1 MISYAF
7 SQNILFIILQGQIKY
22 ADIVSYLDKFPSIEF
37 NNDRLRLMYDLTE
50 AEVSL
55 SLEEVEK
62 LSIQGEKV
70 TENYQSVR
78 SAFLVNEPGNKALA
92 SFFAQLQKSSR
103 TDRRL
108 FYTREAAIEWLSKEW
123 LE

>member
-7 SQNILFIILQGQIKY
+7 SQNILFIMLQGQIRY
-22 ADIVSYLDKFPSIEF
+22 DDILSYLDKFPSIEF
-37 NNDRLRLMYDLTE
+37 NNDSLRLLYDLTE
-50 AEVSL
+50 AEVLL

-62 LSIQGEKV
+62 LSIQAEKV
-70 TENYQSVR
+70 TENYRSVR
-78 SAFLVNEPGNKALA
+78 SAFLVNEPKNTAL
-92 SFFAQLQKSSR
+92 STFFSKLQKSSR

-108 FYTREAAIEWLSKEW
+108 FYTREAAIDWLSKGW

>member
-7 SQNILFIILQGQIKY
+7 SQNILFIILQGQIRY
-22 ADIVSYLDKFPSIEF
+22 DDIVSYLDKFPSIEF
-37 NNDRLRLMYDLTE
+37 NNDSLRLLYDLSE
-50 AEVSL
+50 ADVDL

-70 TENYQSVR
+70 TENFQSVR
-78 SAFLVNEPGNKALA
+78 SAFLGNEPKETDL
-92 SFFAQLQKSSR
+92 STFFLKLQKNSR

-108 FYTREAAIEWLSKEW
+108 FYTREAAIEWLSKGW